1 MNQRRQFIIATV
13 APTLL
18 GMVAVCAASRAD
30 AAKAS
35 RRDFSYQDKPKDG
48 KRCADC
54 RQFEPSTTA
63 SGTCA
68 VVEGEISASGW
79 CMAFAPR
86 AA

>member
-1 MNQRRQFIIATV
+1 MNYRRQYIIATL

-18 GMVAVCAASRAD
+18 GMIAVCASRAD

-35 RRDFSYQDKPKDG
+35 PRDFSYQDKPRDG

-54 RQFEPSTTA
+54 RQFQPSTTA

-68 VVEGEISASGW
+68 VVEGEVSASGW